1 MRKTNYI
8 SKIILIYIFY
18 AYGCFVFLMLYEVP
32 PKIRNICFFV
42 LNISHH
48 IYTQKYIMCACY
60 HIINSPARW

>member
-8 SKIILIYIFY
+8 SKIILIYILFY

-42 LNISHH
+42 LNI
-48 IYTQKYIMCACY
+48 
-60 HIINSPARW
+60 

>member
-42 LNISHH
+42 LNIYNTPHLHSK
-48 IYTQKYIMCACY
+48 IYYVCVLSY
-60 HIINSPARW
+60 N